1 MHGND
6 FVQNLT
12 DKGLITSEEI
22 WDSIRYLDPDVQ
34 HIQRRPQAKSDRTVV
49 AVYLAVGICAI
60 ALALYLRAA

>member
-1 MHGND
+1 MQRND

-34 HIQRRPQAKSDRTVV
+34 HVQRRQRAKSDRIVV
-49 AVYLAVGICAI
+49 AVYLAVGICTI
-60 ALALYLRAA
+60 ALALYLRTA